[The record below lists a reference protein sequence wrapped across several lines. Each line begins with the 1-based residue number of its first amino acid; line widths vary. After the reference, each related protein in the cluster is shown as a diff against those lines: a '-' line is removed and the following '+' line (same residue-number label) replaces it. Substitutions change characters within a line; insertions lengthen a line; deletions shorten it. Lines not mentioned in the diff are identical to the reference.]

1 MKDSISEFVKKHRSV
16 IVACMAVIFLYIV
29 LFAVGIGCPIKY
41 LTGVSCP
48 GCGMTRACISALR
61 FDFLQAFE
69 YHPLWFAVLP
79 IAILLVFFRVKRN
92 SSAFAL
98 VSVIA
103 GVMLVAMYIY
113 RMVFARGEVVS
124 FSLTSGALYRFF
136 KSVRG

>member
-1 MKDSISEFVKKHRSV
+1 MKEKIYEFVKKHRSV

-92 SSAFAL
+92 SSAFAW

-136 KSVRG
+136 KSVIG